1 MAWGLALV
9 AVYVYKNLAPK
20 INLPM
25 ALVRMGFLPQRR
37 GEGGMMKIPDELL
50 ILAVKK
56 AVDLELL
63 PKWGDM
69 ETHTK
74 IYKNMEIFLEWL
86 LEKLQKEQA

>member
-1 MAWGLALV
+1 
-9 AVYVYKNLAPK
+9 
-20 INLPM
+20 
-25 ALVRMGFLPQRR
+25 
-37 GEGGMMKIPDELL
+37 MMKIPDELL